1 MEAGA
6 KPLHLWKRMEA
17 SGAVPPGRSE
27 ERSRQ
32 PKTKAL
38 LALQGAKAAERSRIA
53 AAR

>member
-6 KPLHLWKRMEA
+6 KPRHLWKRMEA

-27 ERSRQ
+27 ERGRQ